1 MNTLKIFLKVPVDS
15 SHYLTGTFAN
25 VVKDFP
31 IYVGAYN
38 TTQVDVYVPKSIMT
52 NINEEVLGYGYA
64 VNMAGKFTLSNG
76 AELVTNAYWF
86 AFNREQT
93 VNEIPYVVFR
103 RTMPQL
109 LSMYAG
115 TQLFVFNLYS
125 MNVETLELNEI
136 VTTQEANVLIQR
148 SAYVTTD
155 ENLEPTQLASLNTRV
170 TKNEQDI
177 SDLQSDVV
185 SLDGRLDTAEEN
197 ITSNTNRITSLE
209 NTVSTGENY
218 IGTYRASYVPL
229 DIDGNVT
236 VEMAGY
242 LTAFVRSIK
251 GETYT
256 LQNGDTVIY
265 VQEISGATDKT
276 FKMIYGN
283 AGWSGFEIPPIEV
296 ADNGSLG
303 IIKGTYGIGA
313 TNNVLVDI
321 NAGVILN
328 IYAKDSN
335 NNYINLTAFANNLD
349 IVTGYS
355 KNALK
360 AVSDALGNNIVDTY
374 MTKVMGA
381 SKDYVKEY
389 ALPRQFN
396 DVYYYTANGF
406 SRELPQGNVQFSA
419 TSSSI
424 GDTEIFDINLV
435 NTAVFELSRNNGY
448 TSKIWFSSNK
458 NVNVQFRL
466 TTYAKKIND
475 DDWTLLNANIT
486 PTLDLVA
493 NNLSNYDFSYQ
504 FSLLDGK
511 VLNLAEGD
519 KIRQVFEVVSDT
531 SEEFTISVYCGES
544 VQSTF
549 NLVVTGVKVNS
560 IAVIDDLT
568 SYDRTSALS
577 ANQGRVLD
585 EKIKQKVSVEID
597 DYQTLTFINN

>member
-1 MNTLKIFLKVPVDS
+1 MNTLKIYLKVPVDPQ
-15 SHYLTGTFAN
+15 HYLTGTFAN

-31 IYVGAYN
+31 IYVGSYN
-38 TTQVDVYVPKSIMT
+38 TTQVNVYVPKSIMEDRT
-52 NINEEVLGYGYA
+52 GYGNA

-76 AELVTNAYWF
+76 AELVTSPYWF
-86 AFNREQT
+86 EYLEDKI
-93 VNEIPYVVFR
+93 VNEIPYAVFTR
-103 RTMPQL
+103 VMPQT

-125 MNVETLELNEI
+125 MDLEDSNNPTLDNI
-136 VTTQEANVLIQR
+136 ITTQEANVLIQR

-170 TKNEQDI
+170 TTNEINISHLQD
-177 SDLQSDVV
+177 DVV
-185 SLDGRLDTAEEN
+185 SLDGRLDTAEDN
-197 ITSNTNRITSLE
+197 ITSNTNRITTLE

-229 DIDGNVT
+229 DVDGNVT
-236 VEMAGY
+236 VEMSGY
-242 LTAFVRSIK
+242 LTAYVKSIK
-251 GETYT
+251 GDSYN

-303 IIKGTYGIGA
+303 LIKGTFGVGA

-321 NAGVILN
+321 NAGAILN
-328 IYAKDSN
+328 IYAKNSDG
-335 NNYINLTAFANNLD
+335 NYINLTAFANNFD
-349 IVTGYS
+349 IATGFS

-360 AVSDALGNNIVDTY
+360 SVSDALGNNIVDTY

-396 DVYYYTANGF
+396 DVYYYTADGF
-406 SRELPQGNVQFSA
+406 SRELPEGNVQFTA

-435 NTAVFELSRNNGY
+435 NTATFELSRNNGY

-458 NVNVQFRL
+458 TINVQFRL
-466 TTYAKKIND
+466 TTYAKKVND
-475 DDWTLLNANIT
+475 EDWTLLNANIT

-560 IAVIDDLT
+560 IPVIDDLT

-585 EKIKQKVSVEID
+585 EKIRQKVSVEID

>member
-1 MNTLKIFLKVPVDS
+1 MNTLKIYLKVPVDQQ
-15 SHYLTGTFAN
+15 HYLTGTFAN

-31 IYVGAYN
+31 IYVGSYN
-38 TTQVDVYVPKSIMT
+38 TTQVNVYVPKSIMEDRT
-52 NINEEVLGYGYA
+52 GYGNA

-76 AELVTNAYWF
+76 AELVTSPYWF
-86 AFNREQT
+86 EYQT
-93 VNEIPYVVFR
+93 ETIVNEIPYAVFKR
-103 RTMPQL
+103 VMPQT

-125 MNVETLELNEI
+125 MNLEDSNNPTLENI
-136 VTTQEANVLIQR
+136 ITTQEANVLIQR

-170 TKNEQDI
+170 TTNEINISHLQD
-177 SDLQSDVV
+177 DVV

-197 ITSNTNRITSLE
+197 ITSNTNRITTLE

-218 IGTYRASYVPL
+218 IGTYRASYIPL
-229 DIDGNVT
+229 DVDGNVT
-236 VEMAGY
+236 EAMSGY
-242 LTAFVRSIK
+242 LTAFVKSIK
-251 GETYT
+251 GESYT

-265 VQEISGATDKT
+265 VQEISGQTDKNY
-276 FKMIYGN
+276 KMIYGN

-303 IIKGTYGIGA
+303 IIKGTYGVGA

-335 NNYINLTAFANNLD
+335 GNYINLTAFANNLD
-349 IVTGYS
+349 IATGYS

-374 MTKVMGA
+374 MTKVVGA

-396 DVYYYTANGF
+396 DVYYYTSNGF
-406 SRELPQGNVQFSA
+406 SRELPQGSVQFSA
-419 TSSSI
+419 TSSNI

-458 NVNVQFRL
+458 SVSVQFRL

-475 DDWTLLNANIT
+475 DEWTLLNANIT
-486 PTLDLVA
+486 PTLNLVA

-531 SEEFTISVYCGES
+531 SEEFTISVYCGAS

-549 NLVVTGVKVNS
+549 NLVVTGVKVNA
-560 IAVIDDLT
+560 IPVIDNLT
-568 SYDRTSALS
+568 STDPTSALS

-585 EKIKQKVSVEID
+585 EKIRQKVSVEID